1 MPMHWLAITDLLAA
15 LALGAALG
23 FTGGLFGIGGGII
36 AIPVLALAFGMN
48 QAMAQGT
55 SLAMMVPVLL
65 VGWLRYNR
73 RHAVP
78 GRPALQIGVLA
89 SSTTWLVAHVANQL
103 EPNIL
108 RTVFGSFLLL
118 LALRMLM
125 RNAVTQAEAGS
136 KLDIRLMP
144 LVGILGGAS
153 MGLLGIGGGLIA
165 TPVLTSLFR
174 QRQTTAQ
181 SLSLALVTP
190 CSIIALATYGAAGSV
205 DWSMGLPMAI
215 GGLLTVS
222 SGVAMAHRLPEQKMR
237 IAFAWMILM
246 TSLWLLLRPILMK

>member
-1 MPMHWLAITDLLAA
+1 MHWLALTDLVAT

-23 FTGGLFGIGGGII
+23 FAGGLFGIGGGII
-36 AIPVLALAFGMN
+36 AIPVLSLAFGMT

-65 VGWLRYNR
+65 LGWWRYNR
-73 RHAVP
+73 RHAV
-78 GRPALQIGVLA
+78 RWQPALQIGAIA
-89 SSTTWLVAHVANQL
+89 SATTWLVAHVATQL

-108 RTVFGSFLLL
+108 RAVFGSFLLL
-118 LALRMLM
+118 LALQMLLCKPST
-125 RNAVTQAEAGS
+125 APVEGSS
-136 KLDIRLMP
+136 KLNIRLMP

-165 TPVLTSLFR
+165 TPILTGIFG
-174 QRQTTAQ
+174 QRQTSAQ

-205 DWSMGLPMAI
+205 EWSMGLPMAI

-222 SGVAMAHRLPEQKMR
+222 SGVALAHCLPERKMR
-237 IAFAWMILM
+237 FAFAWMILI
-246 TSLWLLLRPILMK
+246 TSIWLLLRSIVMK